1 MIDYLQRTALTD
13 QKIKSSTTLV
23 WIHDNSVVL
32 GFVTITMYSINKKDL
47 ISQDNTWKQFP
58 HRTIPAILIGQLA
71 THKKYECIGVGK
83 MMLDSVIETVDF
95 LSKKIGCRVVALHPQ
110 EDVISWYR
118 KQKFNMLEMRDGQ
131 KVMYVDILKWV
142 DT

>member
-1 MIDYLQRTALTD
+1 MNHINFANVLVKRLDNNTPGVSTFENKKQDMVDYLQKAALTD
-13 QKIKSSTTLV
+13 QKIKSSTMLV

-71 THKKYECIGVGK
+71 THKKYEGIGIGTL
-83 MMLDSVIETVDF
+83 MLDNVIETAGL
-95 LSKKIGCRVVALHPQ
+95 LSKKM
-110 EDVISWYR
+110 DV
-118 KQKFNMLEMRDGQ
+118 G
-131 KVMYVDILKWV
+131 
-142 DT
+142 